1 MIVIIPAPQC
11 RQDNSFPPIGAFAL
25 CGSHTYDRCTES
37 HRPFWRQLEPTTHC
51 SGVELT
57 VHFAPSHPTSYE
69 VVCGD
74 IALEAMLS
82 RRYPIIF
89 SGRSEGALADKHTR
103 QSHSRRLRSIS
114 SHRRKGASRR
124 SSAARPCCPIDA
136 DLPWAFTFVVTIQAP
151 FPVLRRVAVLFR
163 LFCALAVAIV
173 TAYHFCCLGTHTCCL
188 ATAQAS
194 QPAAIYAS
202 SHQHAPAHANL
213 SGGKC
218 HNCTM
223 VSLPAF
229 SVVLAATDES
239 TVCDAAPV
247 RDLASF
253 HPHLTSPP
261 PKA

>member
-89 SGRSEGALADKHTR
+89 SGRSEGALADKHTQ
-103 QSHSRRLRSIS
+103 QSSARDI
-114 SHRRKGASRR
+114 KGARRDSRIQGDCEVSLVIDR
-124 SSAARPCCPIDA
+124 KELLDAARPPG
-136 DLPWAFTFVVTIQAP
+136 
-151 FPVLRRVAVLFR
+151 R
-163 LFCALAVAIV
+163 
-173 TAYHFCCLGTHTCCL
+173 
-188 ATAQAS
+188 
-194 QPAAIYAS
+194 
-202 SHQHAPAHANL
+202 
-213 SGGKC
+213 
-218 HNCTM
+218 
-223 VSLPAF
+223 
-229 SVVLAATDES
+229 
-239 TVCDAAPV
+239 AAP
-247 RDLASF
+247 
-253 HPHLTSPP
+253 LTRTYRGRSLSS
-261 PKA
+261 